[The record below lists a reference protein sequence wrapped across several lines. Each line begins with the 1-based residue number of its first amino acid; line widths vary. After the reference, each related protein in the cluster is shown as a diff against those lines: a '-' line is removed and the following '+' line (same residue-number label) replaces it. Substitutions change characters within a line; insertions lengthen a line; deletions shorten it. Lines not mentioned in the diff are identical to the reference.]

1 MSVLYI
7 QIRRNQITVRDLESK
22 REVSGD
28 AAFSNQRLLIAN
40 FFVAE
45 KVLQDL
51 VLQLHPRSTPA
62 FFLPA
67 KRMDIV
73 VSALEM
79 NEGGLSQVEERILH
93 EVVAGATLMKYR
105 QLTPSRKVRVFL
117 LCGVYLP
124 RWRCAYRGYGS
135 SATCWSRGHQCRK
148 VTDVNRSLLQPAAHT
163 SNSITDT
170 VAPDRPFQSAL
181 SP

>member
-51 VLQLHPRSTPA
+51 VLLHPRSTWHS
-62 FFLPA
+62 FLPA

-79 NEGGLSQVEERILH
+79 NEGGLSEVEERILH

-105 QLTPSRKVRVFL
+105 QFHIHAQSVVLSD
-117 LCGVYLP
+117 
-124 RWRCAYRGYGS
+124 
-135 SATCWSRGHQCRK
+135 SAVMAMLKQK
-148 VTDVNRSLLQPAAHT
+148 
-163 SNSITDT
+163 
-170 VAPDRPFQSAL
+170 
-181 SP
+181 

>member
-51 VLQLHPRSTPA
+51 VLQLHPRSTA

-105 QLTPSRKVRVFL
+105 QFHIHAQSVVLSD
-117 LCGVYLP
+117 
-124 RWRCAYRGYGS
+124 
-135 SATCWSRGHQCRK
+135 SAVMAMFKQK
-148 VTDVNRSLLQPAAHT
+148 
-163 SNSITDT
+163 
-170 VAPDRPFQSAL
+170 
-181 SP
+181 

>member
-51 VLQLHPRSTPA
+51 VLQLHPRSTWHS
-62 FFLPA
+62 FLPA

-73 VSALEM
+73 VSAL
-79 NEGGLSQVEERILH
+79 
-93 EVVAGATLMKYR
+93 
-105 QLTPSRKVRVFL
+105 
-117 LCGVYLP
+117 LP
-124 RWRCAYRGYGS
+124 NS
-135 SATCWSRGHQCRK
+135 SAAIMSDAMLAHLIRPT
-148 VTDVNRSLLQPAAHT
+148 VTQTMPNRRPDKALAPHPALLPNSSAAIMSDAILAHL
-163 SNSITDT
+163 I
-170 VAPDRPFQSAL
+170 RPTPLVLLGAIF
-181 SP
+181 

>member
-51 VLQLHPRSTPA
+51 VLQLHPRSTWHS
-62 FFLPA
+62 FLPA

-79 NEGGLSQVEERILH
+79 NEGGLSQVEE
-93 EVVAGATLMKYR
+93 VVAGATLMKYR
-105 QLTPSRKVRVFL
+105 QFHIH
-117 LCGVYLP
+117 
-124 RWRCAYRGYGS
+124 A
-135 SATCWSRGHQCRK
+135 
-148 VTDVNRSLLQPAAHT
+148 
-163 SNSITDT
+163 
-170 VAPDRPFQSAL
+170 QSAVL
-181 SP
+181 SDSAVMAMLKQK

>member
-105 QLTPSRKVRVFL
+105 QFPVPKGAGFFAVWGISPPVALRLPGLQILGHL
-117 LCGVYLP
+117 LAEGTSMP
-124 RWRCAYRGYGS
+124 QSYR
-135 SATCWSRGHQCRK
+135 R
-148 VTDVNRSLLQPAAHT
+148 
-163 SNSITDT
+163 
-170 VAPDRPFQSAL
+170 QS
-181 SP
+181 